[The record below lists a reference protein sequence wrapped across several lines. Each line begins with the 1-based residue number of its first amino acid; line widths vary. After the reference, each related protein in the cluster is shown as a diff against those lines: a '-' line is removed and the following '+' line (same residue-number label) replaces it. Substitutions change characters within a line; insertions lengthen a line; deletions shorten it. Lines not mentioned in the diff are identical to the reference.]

1 MRRLWYLL
9 GVEIEKWVWG
19 HLWRKLLWSMIKPK
33 GQNQI
38 VLCVWP
44 VLITCVISALGF
56 GNDFEKLNSF
66 LQFWNLLK
74 IYSVNYLEKKK
85 VHYNKLIEKLMISF
99 VLYLLYHSFVPF
111 CEKVWLPLR
120 HLRGNHIV
128 SLATLSTKQLSGLFA
143 SLR

>member
-85 VHYNKLIEKLMISF
+85 RSLQAVWKAHDFLCFIFTVSF
-99 VLYLLYHSFVPF
+99 FCSILWESVVTFKTLERQSHSVPCHF
-111 CEKVWLPLR
+111 I
-120 HLRGNHIV
+120 N
-128 SLATLSTKQLSGLFA
+128 
-143 SLR
+143 